1 MPISLAPAISITT
14 CHSRNPMVAAAASP
28 PSHLKNLKRIKSEV
42 YEGFS
47 HVFSVDSSQE
57 EVYERMVKPLVE
69 DFINGKSGMLA
80 TLGPSGSGKT
90 HTVFGCPREPGMV
103 PLALQQIFK
112 RTEGSGSEA
121 TGSFYIS
128 IFEIYS
134 ERGKWERRNSTL
146 ARPCQ
151 LGTSI
156 VINSAFKCLIYCQ
169 LPVNFCNH
177 EYCFSRESSRHRKW
191 ISRIY
196 S

>member
-1 MPISLAPAISITT
+1 MGSAMQYLQGKGLCLMPISLAPAISITT

-80 TLGPSGSGKT
+80 ALGPSGSGKT
-90 HTVFGCPREPGMV
+90 HTVFRCPREPGMV

-134 ERGKWERRNSTL
+134 ERGK
-146 ARPCQ
+146 
-151 LGTSI
+151 
-156 VINSAFKCLIYCQ
+156 
-169 LPVNFCNH
+169 
-177 EYCFSRESSRHRKW
+177 
-191 ISRIY
+191 
-196 S
+196 